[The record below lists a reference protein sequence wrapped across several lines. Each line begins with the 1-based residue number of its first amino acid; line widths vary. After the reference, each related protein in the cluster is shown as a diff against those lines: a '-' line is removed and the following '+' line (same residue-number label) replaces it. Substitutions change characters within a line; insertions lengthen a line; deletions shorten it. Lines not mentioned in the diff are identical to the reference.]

1 MASWDS
7 ARFDYRP
14 DFTLDSKIKDA
25 TTTANKNRYD
35 FDQQKA
41 LNRAWSN
48 ALDLSNGGRP
58 SEAAFLQGAKAAGL
72 SPEATDTYRKY
83 LANAFSTGT
92 QLAGDA
98 MGMTSMGGN
107 PGTIMGD
114 RPMPTVTEAPAPP
127 AGGPVA
133 DWLRPSAPAPS
144 APPVPTNET
153 HRTDEEAAVHIKP
166 EATPA
171 PMGGEFRL
179 PDPMEPERTYSAP
192 PQEGVFTQY
201 ARGIDP
207 AAAMAQAQGAAGGS
221 GAPAQSETTLSPANM
236 NPMEKEY
243 AQRALS
249 RQGIPGGSLEEQMG
263 NLEAIARKSVRAPVP
278 YNPQAAMVGGRYDQG
293 AAAKEMN
300 RAREDALR
308 AQAETSAAVQKLAGG
323 LLGDFG
329 TVQGTTIARAGAE
342 SDLQGKARPRE
353 AINQQVAALNQELG
367 TSFDPSKMG
376 DEKTAADVLERV
388 RLQKE
393 LLNKVDGIDV
403 VRDPSGNING
413 RATAFQI
420 VPLLEGTQKLEGLPG
435 TEGSLQM
442 MMRFMAPS
450 SDLGTLVAIDPEGYS
465 HLTSAGTNLVLS
477 KMNSMPID
485 EFRAMVKHSI
495 NASPGMGV
503 VYKNFQSKTPRP
515 LVTVYLDDGADMA
528 KPSRPAPVDPLATFL
543 RPAPATDSASTPS
556 AGASAPP
563 SSPAAPKVAPDIRK
577 SSKPLPQAGAI
588 SQQGKFFDGKNWR
601 DPKAGDED
609 RKGRIWT
616 GKRWL

>member
-7 ARFDYRP
+7 ARFDFRP

-58 SEAAFLQGAKAAGL
+58 SEAAFLQGAKSAGL

-83 LANAFSTGT
+83 LAGAFSTGT

-107 PGTIMGD
+107 PGTLLGD
-114 RPMPTVTEAPAPP
+114 RPMPTVTEAPATDAPP

-133 DWLRPSAPAPS
+133 DWLRPSAPAPT

-179 PDPMEPERTYSAP
+179 PEPVEPERTYSAP

-207 AAAMAQAQGAAGGS
+207 AAAMAQAQGSAGGP
-221 GAPAQSETTLSPANM
+221 GAPAQSGATLSPANM
-236 NPMEKEY
+236 NPLEKEY
-243 AQRALS
+243 AQRALA
-249 RQGIPGGSLEEQMG
+249 RQGIQGRSLEEQMG
-263 NLEAIARKSVRAPVP
+263 NIEAIARKSVRAPVP

-308 AQAETSAAVQKLAGG
+308 AQAETSAAVQKLAGS
-323 LLGDFG
+323 LLGNFG
-329 TVQGTTIARAGAE
+329 DVQGTTIARAGAE

-465 HLTSAGTNLVLS
+465 HLTSAGMNFVLS

-495 NASPGMGV
+495 NASPGMAV
-503 VYKNFQSKTPRP
+503 VYKNFQSDKPQP
-515 LVTVYLDDGADMA
+515 LPVVGLDAGSA
-528 KPSRPAPVDPLATFL
+528 PAPARDPLASFL
-543 RPAPATDSASTPS
+543 RPSAEPST
-556 AGASAPP
+556 ASAPP
-563 SSPAAPKVAPDIRK
+563 VTPKVAPDIRK
-577 SSKPLPQAGAI
+577 PAKPLPQAGAI

-601 DPKAGDED
+601 DPKDGDHA
-609 RKGRIWT
+609 KN
-616 GKRWL
+616 GKIYLEGKWY